1 MHFGNLHFV
10 ASLQTAQEHC
20 CPKIRFRSC
29 SARLG
34 AWAASPLY
42 LCRQSPGQLDAPVA
56 RTTLFAAVSP
66 SLARML
72 CPAGEPAS
80 MLFKTQSAAVYG
92 IDANIIEV
100 EVDVSPSR
108 DPKEN
113 FQTVGLP
120 DTAVKESRQRITA
133 ALRNCGYEVPLTKI
147 TINLAPA
154 DIKKEGSGFDLP
166 MAMGILGAYGG
177 LIKKELTE
185 YVMVGELSLDGGIRG
200 VRGALP
206 IAIAARAKKI
216 ANLIVPEV
224 NAREAAVVSGVN
236 VYPVKSLIDVVNLLN
251 SGNGISPLTVDTSQ
265 MLGATEQ
272 SGAADFKEVR
282 GQFTAKRALEV
293 ACAGGH
299 NILMIGPPGSGKTM
313 LAKRVSGILPPL
325 TFEEA
330 LETTKIHSVAG
341 VLDAAAGLVSVR
353 PFRAPHHTISDAGLI
368 GGGIIPRPG
377 EVSLSHNGV
386 LFLDELPEFPRNVL
400 EVMRQP
406 LEDGTVCI
414 ARASMPLTFP
424 ARFMLAAAM
433 NPCPCGFFNDRSRE
447 CRCTQPMIQ
456 RYMQKISGPL
466 MDRIDI
472 HIDVPAVNYKE
483 MRSTVAPEGSA
494 QVRDR
499 VMRAREIQLRRF
511 MLPEVSSRQ
520 TTAPKSGAETDGEP
534 AQPLSET
541 PNRID
546 GERLREANR
555 TEPALSDRLQ
565 GGSRTGATRTY
576 CNAQMTPRQIRAF
589 CELSADCERLLERAM
604 MQQGLTARAHDRIL
618 KVARTIADLE
628 GEQAIQ
634 PKHIAEAIQYRTL
647 DRTFWA

>member
-1 MHFGNLHFV
+1 
-10 ASLQTAQEHC
+10 
-20 CPKIRFRSC
+20 
-29 SARLG
+29 
-34 AWAASPLY
+34 
-42 LCRQSPGQLDAPVA
+42 
-56 RTTLFAAVSP
+56 
-66 SLARML
+66 
-72 CPAGEPAS
+72 

-120 DTAVKESRQRITA
+120 DTAVKESRQRISA
-133 ALRNCGYEVPLTKI
+133 ALRNCGFEVPLTKI

-251 SGNGISPLTVDTSQ
+251 SGNGISPLQVDTSQ
-265 MLGATEQ
+265 MLGETDHD
-272 SGAADFKEVR
+272 GAADFKEVR
-282 GQFTAKRALEV
+282 GQFTAKRALEI

-341 VLDAAAGLVSVR
+341 VLDAASGLVSVR
-353 PFRAPHHTISDAGLI
+353 PFRSPHHTISDAGLI

-386 LFLDELPEFPRNVL
+386 FVS
-400 EVMRQP
+400 
-406 LEDGTVCI
+406 G
-414 ARASMPLTFP
+414 RAAGVS
-424 ARFMLAAAM
+424 AQRAGGNAAAAGRRQRDH
-433 NPCPCGFFNDRSRE
+433 CACVHVADVSCAIHAGSRHE
-447 CRCTQPMIQ
+447 
-456 RYMQKISGPL
+456 S
-466 MDRIDI
+466 
-472 HIDVPAVNYKE
+472 V
-483 MRSTVAPEGSA
+483 S
-494 QVRDR
+494 VRLPWVGTER
-499 VMRAREIQLRRF
+499 VSVLA
-511 MLPEVSSRQ
+511 
-520 TTAPKSGAETDGEP
+520 D
-534 AQPLSET
+534 
-541 PNRID
+541 D
-546 GERLREANR
+546 D
-555 TEPALSDRLQ
+555 PALRVQ
-565 GGSRTGATRTY
+565 
-576 CNAQMTPRQIRAF
+576 NFRA
-589 CELSADCERLLERAM
+589 AD
-604 MQQGLTARAHDRIL
+604 GPH
-618 KVARTIADLE
+618 
-628 GEQAIQ
+628 
-634 PKHIAEAIQYRTL
+634 
-647 DRTFWA
+647 

>member
-1 MHFGNLHFV
+1 
-10 ASLQTAQEHC
+10 
-20 CPKIRFRSC
+20 
-29 SARLG
+29 
-34 AWAASPLY
+34 
-42 LCRQSPGQLDAPVA
+42 
-56 RTTLFAAVSP
+56 
-66 SLARML
+66 
-72 CPAGEPAS
+72 

-100 EVDVSPSR
+100 EVDVSPARSA
-108 DPKEN
+108 DENN

-120 DTAVKESRQRITA
+120 DAAVRESRQRIRA
-133 ALRNCGYEVPLTKI
+133 ALRNCGYEIPLSQI

-166 MAMGILGAYGG
+166 MAMGIMGAYGG
-177 LIKKELTE
+177 LVKKELPE
-185 YVMVGELSLDGGIRG
+185 FVMVGELSLDGGIRG

-206 IAIAARAKKI
+206 IAIAARARNI

-236 VYPVKSLIDVVNLLN
+236 VYPVRSLIDVVNLLN
-251 SGNGISPLTVDTSQ
+251 SGNGILPLQVDTSR
-265 MLGATEQ
+265 MLGETGQ
-272 SGAADFKEVR
+272 GGPDFKEVR
-282 GQFTAKRALEV
+282 GQFTAKRALEI

-341 VLDAAAGLVSVR
+341 VLDAAAGLVSMR

-406 LEDGTVCI
+406 LEDGNVTI
-414 ARASMPLTFP
+414 ARASMSLTFP

-433 NPCPCGFFNDRSRE
+433 NPCPCGYHGSGQRQ
-447 CRCTQPMIQ
+447 CQCTEPMIQ
-456 RYMQKISGPL
+456 RYVSKISGPL

-483 MRSTVAPEGSA
+483 LRGSDSKIESSA
-494 QVRDR
+494 QIRER
-499 VMRAREIQLRRF
+499 VVRAREVQLNRF
-511 MLPEVSSRQ
+511 AAAGERNYSNAQMGSRQ
-520 TTAPKSGAETDGEP
+520 
-534 AQPLSET
+534 
-541 PNRID
+541 I
-546 GERLREANR
+546 
-555 TEPALSDRLQ
+555 
-565 GGSRTGATRTY
+565 RTY
-576 CNAQMTPRQIRAF
+576 CD
-589 CELSADCERLLERAM
+589 LGSDSERMLERAM
-604 MQQGLTARAHDRIL
+604 QQQGLSARAHDRIL
-618 KVARTIADLE
+618 KVARTIADME
-628 GEQAIQ
+628 ANPQIESQ
-634 PKHIAEAIQYRTL
+634 HIAEAIQYRTL
-647 DRTFWA
+647 DRTYWA